1 MEAGAIEPLIGIY
14 KNAFNLIIGAQ
25 GRGKTYHANQLIAK
39 NNKYFT
45 EIKKFA
51 PGGSCG
57 DFDGDVND
65 LVRYLEDRTRKAS
78 SLKQDVKA
86 AEAIQKAIDTQKF
99 SYLVDAGVTKA
110 RFDDLMERYNSI
122 HDVGKLRPALV
133 LIDDMGGDPVIKKSE
148 TIFNDIARRLRHLQ
162 ITIIFNA
169 HQYKDLAPFVRS
181 NTQML
186 YLHGGLPI
194 RDLKLICQERR
205 VPNVGNY
212 RDLEARYEG
221 MTTSNFYGWFPIDFY
236 GKQTINLNPPKGD
249 PSAGTVQ
256 HQRDKP
262 FGFHKEKVDINGDP
276 LDNRR
281 VKH

>member
-1 MEAGAIEPLIGIY
+1 MEAGSIEPLNGIY

-25 GRGKTYHANQLIAK
+25 GRGKTYHANDLISK
-39 NNKYFT
+39 NTRYF
-45 EIKKFA
+45 EEVKKFA

-57 DFDGDVND
+57 EFDGDVND
-65 LVRYLEDRTRKAS
+65 LIRYLEDRVRKS
-78 SLKQDVKA
+78 SSMKEDIKAVKA
-86 AEAIQKAIDTQKF
+86 LQTAITTGDVRIAQEAG
-99 SYLVDAGVTKA
+99 LTKSKLD
-110 RFDDLMERYNSI
+110 FLMEAYPTMS
-122 HDVGKLRPALV
+122 DVGRIKPALV

-162 ITIIFNA
+162 VTIIFNA

-205 VPNVGNY
+205 VPNIGNY

-221 MTTSNFYGWFPIDFY
+221 MTNANFFGWFPVDFY
-236 GKQTINLNPPKGD
+236 GKQQYNLNPPKARPGE
-249 PSAGTVQ
+249 GEVQ
-256 HQRDKP
+256 SKRDKP
-262 FGFHKEKVDINGDP
+262 LEHKKVTTDINDNP
-276 LDNRR
+276 LIGK
-281 VKH
+281 VKI